1 MSYDRNVLSPY
12 LVKAG
17 FVLVAPECPE
27 CGHGQL
33 VRRKLDPDGIVWCT
47 MYGQCE
53 LAPG

>member
-33 VRRKLDPDGIVWCT
+33 VKKEGGRVACT